1 VEFSRASSA
10 TGWATS
16 RRRQVIVGEF
26 DTLDEDYLKRPALAD
41 VYPARLIAWYAGTQY
56 KNPVGTRNSYA
67 GAETRLKGTIRRG
80 AEVTRF
86 LAERDARLLFGSDTP
101 SAQLHTNPPGL
112 NGRLEM
118 DNWIAAGVS
127 ETNAR

>member
-1 VEFSRASSA
+1 MV
-10 TGWATS
+10 
-16 RRRQVIVGEF
+16 RQHAVQEPCP
-26 DTLDEDYLKRPALAD
+26 DEKFLR
-41 VYPARLIAWYAGTQY
+41 WG
-56 KNPVGTRNSYA
+56 
-67 GAETRLKGTIRRG
+67 ETRLQGTIRRG

-127 ETNAR
+127 EARLFRAR